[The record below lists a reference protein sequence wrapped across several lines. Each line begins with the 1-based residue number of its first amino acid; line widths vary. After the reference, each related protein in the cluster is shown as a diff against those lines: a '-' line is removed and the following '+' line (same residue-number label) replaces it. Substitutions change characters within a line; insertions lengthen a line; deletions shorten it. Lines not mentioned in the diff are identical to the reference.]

1 MSLGTEQNKELTQ
14 ELAKKLIELRKEVGL
29 SQPALAKK
37 LGLTQNAI
45 WRYEKGIAAPSYSTI
60 IQFADYFDVSLDWLF
75 GRTDKREGKL
85 YKGVNRDDQARLE
98 YYVSNL
104 FESNSKYAKAFHD
117 AIDGAVK
124 RTLTEEKG
132 KAK

>member
-14 ELAKKLIELRKEVGL
+14 ELAKKLTELRKEVGL

-98 YYVSNL
+98 YYLSNL
-104 FESNSKYAKAFHD
+104 LSSDNKFGKAFQKALD
-117 AIDGAVK
+117 EA
-124 RTLTEEKG
+124 LEK
-132 KAK
+132 KLSKPKNFD